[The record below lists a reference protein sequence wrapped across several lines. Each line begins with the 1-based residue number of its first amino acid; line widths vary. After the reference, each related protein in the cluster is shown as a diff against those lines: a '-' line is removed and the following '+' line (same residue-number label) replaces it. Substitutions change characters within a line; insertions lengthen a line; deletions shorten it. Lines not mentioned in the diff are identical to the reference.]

1 MSTFV
6 DTSAFVAY
14 FNRDDQH
21 HVIAASVMQALA
33 QEESLLVTTNYT
45 MLETTALLQRRLGL
59 AALQDFQEAIVPFL
73 TVTWV
78 DAALHDLGVTAVLTA
93 NRRQLSLVDCISFI
107 VCRRQGIQQVF
118 AFDQH
123 FAEQGF
129 TLLDRA

>member
-6 DTSAFVAY
+6 DTSAIIAY

-21 HVIAASVMQALA
+21 HAIAASVMQALA
-33 QEESLLVTTNYT
+33 QEKSLLVTTNYT
-45 MLETTALLQRRLGL
+45 ILETTALLQRRLGL
-59 AALQDFQEAIVPFL
+59 AALQDFQEAVVPFL
-73 TVTWV
+73 TVIWV
-78 DAALHDLGVTAVLTA
+78 DTVLHNLGVTAVLTA

-129 TLLDRA
+129 ALLDRA

>member
-1 MSTFV
+1 MSIFV

-14 FNRDDQH
+14 LNRDDQNH
-21 HVIAASVMQALA
+21 ATAAKVMETLV
-33 QEESLLVTTNYT
+33 QEKSLLVTTNYT
-45 MLETTALLQRRLGL
+45 LLETTALLQRRLGL
-59 AALQDFQEAIVPFL
+59 TALQDFQEVVVPLL
-73 TVTWV
+73 TITWV

-93 NRRQLSLVDCISFI
+93 NRRQLSLVDCISFV

-129 TLLDRA
+129 TLLDHA